1 MEGEGHGGGYLPPEP
16 SGREPDLGPG
26 EPPPPP
32 PPPPAAAPASQW
44 QQPPQ
49 AGQWQQPPQQPWAY
63 AQQPQVP
70 DNGPAVA
77 GFVLSLIGGGL
88 LLVSGGLSTLV
99 SVVCAAVGIFY
110 SVRGRRRV
118 DRGETPKHRGLAQA
132 GFIIG
137 IVSLVLA
144 VLATLA
150 YGAILILYLTN
161 DEFQEDLERELELDT
176 QSSTILLAVVAL
188 RLSRGALSVFL

>member
-1 MEGEGHGGGYLPPEP
+1 M
-16 SGREPDLGPG
+16 
-26 EPPPPP
+26 
-32 PPPPAAAPASQW
+32 
-44 QQPPQ
+44 
-49 AGQWQQPPQQPWAY
+49 
-63 AQQPQVP
+63 
-70 DNGPAVA
+70 
-77 GFVLSLIGGGL
+77 
-88 LLVSGGLSTLV
+88 

-188 RLSRGALSVFL
+188 RLTRGALSVFL